1 MAALMRAARQQG
13 SLRLLACLADA
24 PLAASALAAD
34 PAVLS
39 QQQVAGLRTV
49 AAVGW
54 LGLASQAPLAAA
66 TAAPGRQLQAGP
78 LGKQQ
83 QRLEQQQQLPHLLQ
97 QRHGMAMKV
106 SGFRPKRRDQGPA
119 ERNLPARNEEITA
132 PEVRVLYAGPANPE
146 EQRSEVMTLR
156 RALKM
161 AKKEELD
168 LVMVSPKAEPPVVRL
183 TEWSKVL
190 YEQQKREKAALKQ
203 RLAQQRA
210 ADAKEVRI
218 GCSIAEHDLGVKM
231 AQARR
236 FLEDGHSLRLVVTFK
251 GGQQIAL
258 GREVILYLIGQL
270 ADLAKLKDEKHL
282 QRPMRGYWAVTLTP
296 LSGPAAAKAKPSAKN
311 SGSSNGGGAEKAGD
325 TSQERAAE
333 EARQQAQQQAEQVAP
348 AAAA

>member
-1 MAALMRAARQQG
+1 MRAARQQG

-54 LGLASQAPLAAA
+54 LGLASQVPLAAA

-132 PEVRVLYAGPANPE
+132 PEVGGGSTLLFLLFWLLLGCHRAAALRWRWRDGMVGLCWWWFVLVCMFGSVGCAYMRLFEQGTAAHIRSPCARCGPWCTQYRHKTRARPPLCVQVRVLYADPANPE

-156 RALKM
+156 RALK
-161 AKKEELD
+161 
-168 LVMVSPKAEPPVVRL
+168 
-183 TEWSKVL
+183 
-190 YEQQKREKAALKQ
+190 
-203 RLAQQRA
+203 
-210 ADAKEVRI
+210 
-218 GCSIAEHDLGVKM
+218 
-231 AQARR
+231 
-236 FLEDGHSLRLVVTFK
+236 
-251 GGQQIAL
+251 
-258 GREVILYLIGQL
+258 
-270 ADLAKLKDEKHL
+270 
-282 QRPMRGYWAVTLTP
+282 
-296 LSGPAAAKAKPSAKN
+296 
-311 SGSSNGGGAEKAGD
+311 
-325 TSQERAAE
+325 
-333 EARQQAQQQAEQVAP
+333 
-348 AAAA
+348 